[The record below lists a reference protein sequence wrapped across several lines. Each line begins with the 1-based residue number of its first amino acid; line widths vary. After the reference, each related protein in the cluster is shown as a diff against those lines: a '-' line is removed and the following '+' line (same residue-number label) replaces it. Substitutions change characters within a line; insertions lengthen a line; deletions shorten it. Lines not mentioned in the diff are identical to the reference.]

1 MSYIGKEP
9 QVGGYNMLDA
19 LTASAT
25 ASYSLTLDSVAFV
38 PESANHLIC
47 SLNGVIQKAG
57 SSFTVSGSTL
67 TFSSALT
74 SSDSIDFVLAL
85 GNVLDIGTPS
95 DSTVTNAKTNF
106 VSTSSAAGLQ
116 IKGDNTTAGTLQLN
130 CEQNSHGVK
139 LRSPAHSASQSYT
152 LTLPTTAPATDKMLQ
167 TDSSGNLS
175 FVDAPSGGFIR
186 TGGQSTHTNA
196 GGYYLD
202 NVFSNTYKNYRIVGT
217 LMKDNTSAN
226 IYCKLRS
233 WDGSSGGNLSSSV
246 YCCST
251 MSGARNASGGTSI
264 LGSFANAWNN
274 SYFSVTQDSYNDRNT
289 NRYAVHIDWLFY
301 RPDSSAYSAAPYIVG
316 STGYWEYN
324 GGSDRFRTMQ
334 FSMAYMDSVSPA
346 GISFYPSAGDMSM
359 IDINIYGMVAS

>member
-25 ASYSLTLDSVAFV
+25 ADYSLTLDSVAFV

-67 TFSSALT
+67 SFSSALT

-202 NVFSNTYKNYRIVGT
+202 NVFSNTYKNYRIVG
-217 LMKDNTSAN
+217 
-226 IYCKLRS
+226 I
-233 WDGSSGGNLSSSV
+233 
-246 YCCST
+246 
-251 MSGARNASGGTSI
+251 
-264 LGSFANAWNN
+264 
-274 SYFSVTQDSYNDRNT
+274 
-289 NRYAVHIDWLFY
+289 
-301 RPDSSAYSAAPYIVG
+301 
-316 STGYWEYN
+316 
-324 GGSDRFRTMQ
+324 
-334 FSMAYMDSVSPA
+334 
-346 GISFYPSAGDMSM
+346 
-359 IDINIYGMVAS
+359 